1 MKDVVTDFKKFINKG
16 NVIDLAAGIIIGTA
30 FTAIVNSLV
39 NDIVMPLIS
48 RMINFDLTSAKTVL
62 REEVLDEEGEIVI
75 KAITLNYGSFIQ
87 NVINFFIIALAI
99 YVAVKTIRFI
109 KNGYIRSEIK
119 YIKKLKAKH
128 PELFDE
134 EDEPGTLL
142 YEKLKKNHPEYF
154 KTEIAQEI
162 EAKKAKEKRELSPQE
177 INNELLLRLN
187 ENLERVY
194 GVSNAEEDEIRDIVN
209 EEKEKEIKEYKIY
222 PVNRTQ

>member
-62 REEVLDEEGEIVI
+62 REEVLDDSGEVVI

-194 GVSNAEEDEIRDIVN
+194 GVSNVAEDEIRDIVN
-209 EEKEKEIKEYKIY
+209 EEKGKEIKD
-222 PVNRTQ
+222 

>member
-39 NDIVMPLIS
+39 NDIVMPLIG
-48 RMINFDLTSAKTVL
+48 RMINFDLTSAKVVL
-62 REEVLDEEGEIVI
+62 KDEVLDGEGEVI
-75 KAITLNYGSFIQ
+75 TKAITLNYGSFIQ

-99 YVAVKTIRFI
+99 YVAVKTIKFI
-109 KNGYIRSEIK
+109 KQSYIRSEIK
-119 YIKKLKAKH
+119 YIKKLKEKH

-142 YEKLKKNHPEYF
+142 YEKLKRNHPEYF
-154 KTEIAQEI
+154 KTEIAKEI

-194 GVSNAEEDEIRDIVN
+194 GVSNDEDDEIREVVN
-209 EEKEKEIKEYKIY
+209 EEKVDDK
-222 PVNRTQ
+222 

>member
-48 RMINFDLTSAKTVL
+48 RLINFDLTTAKVIL
-62 REEVLDEEGEIVI
+62 RDEVLDEEGEII
-75 KAITLNYGSFIQ
+75 TKAISLNYGAFIQ
-87 NVINFFIIALAI
+87 NVVNFFIIAIAI
-99 YVAVKTIRFI
+99 YVAVKTIKFI
-109 KNGYIRSEIK
+109 KQGYIRSEIK
-119 YIKKLKAKH
+119 YIKKLKEKH

-154 KTEIAQEI
+154 KTEIAKEI

-194 GVSNAEEDEIRDIVN
+194 GVANNEEDEIRDIVN
-209 EEKEKEIKEYKIY
+209 EEKEKEIKE
-222 PVNRTQ
+222 

>member
-1 MKDVVTDFKKFINKG
+1 MKDVVGDFKKFINKG

-39 NDIVMPLIS
+39 NDVVMPLIS
-48 RMINFDLTSAKTVL
+48 RLINFDLTSAKIIL
-62 REEVLDEEGEIVI
+62 KEEVLDDAGEVVN
-75 KAITLNYGSFIQ
+75 KAITLNYGNFIQ
-87 NVINFFIIALAI
+87 NVINFFIIAIAI
-99 YVAVKTIRFI
+99 FVAVKTIKFI
-109 KNGYIRSEIK
+109 KQGYIRSEIK
-119 YIKKLKAKH
+119 YIKKLKEKH

-134 EDEPGTLL
+134 EDEPGTIL

-154 KTEIAQEI
+154 KTEIALEI

-194 GVSNAEEDEIRDIVN
+194 GVNNNEEDEIRDIVN
-209 EEKEKEIKEYKIY
+209 EEKESEKKEVE
-222 PVNRTQ
+222 

>member
-48 RMINFDLTSAKTVL
+48 RLINFDLTTAKVIL
-62 REEVLDEEGEIVI
+62 RDEVLDEEGEII
-75 KAITLNYGSFIQ
+75 TKAITLNYGAFIQ
-87 NVINFFIIALAI
+87 NVINFFIIAIAI
-99 YVAVKTIRFI
+99 YVAVKTIKFI
-109 KNGYIRSEIK
+109 KQGYIRSEIK
-119 YIKKLKAKH
+119 YIKKLKEKH

-154 KTEIAQEI
+154 KTEIAKEI

-194 GVSNAEEDEIRDIVN
+194 GVTNSEEDEIRDIVN
-209 EEKEKEIKEYKIY
+209 EEKEKEIKE
-222 PVNRTQ
+222 

>member
-62 REEVLDEEGEIVI
+62 REEVLDEEGEVVI

-119 YIKKLKAKH
+119 YIKKLKTKH

-209 EEKEKEIKEYKIY
+209 EEKEKEIKE
-222 PVNRTQ
+222 

>member
-62 REEVLDEEGEIVI
+62 REEVLDEEGEVVI

-119 YIKKLKAKH
+119 YIKKLKEKH

-209 EEKEKEIKEYKIY
+209 EEKEKEIKE
-222 PVNRTQ
+222 

>member
-1 MKDVVTDFKKFINKG
+1 MKDVVGDFKKFINKG

-48 RMINFDLTSAKTVL
+48 RMINFDLTSAKTIL
-62 REEVLDEEGEIVI
+62 REEVLDEEGEVI
-75 KAITLNYGSFIQ
+75 TKAITLNYGSFIQ
-87 NVINFFIIALAI
+87 NVINFFIIAIAI
-99 YVAVKTIRFI
+99 YVAVKTIKFI
-109 KNGYIRSEIK
+109 KQGYIRSEIK
-119 YIKKLKAKH
+119 YIKKLKEKH

-134 EDEPGTLL
+134 EDEPGTIL

-154 KTEIAQEI
+154 KTEIAKEI

-194 GVSNAEEDEIRDIVN
+194 GVSNNEEDEIREVVN
-209 EEKEKEIKEYKIY
+209 EEKATEK
-222 PVNRTQ
+222 

>member
-62 REEVLDEEGEIVI
+62 REEVLDEEGEVVI

-119 YIKKLKAKH
+119 YIKKLKTKH

-194 GVSNAEEDEIRDIVN
+194 GVSNVEEDEIRDIVN
-209 EEKEKEIKEYKIY
+209 EEKGKEIKD
-222 PVNRTQ
+222 

>member
-39 NDIVMPLIS
+39 NDIVMPLIG
-48 RMINFDLTSAKTVL
+48 RMINFDLTSAKVVL
-62 REEVLDEEGEIVI
+62 KEEVLDEEGEVI
-75 KAITLNYGSFIQ
+75 TKAITLNYGSFIQ

-99 YVAVKTIRFI
+99 YVAVKTIKFI
-109 KNGYIRSEIK
+109 KQSYIRSEIK
-119 YIKKLKAKH
+119 YIKKLKEKH

-142 YEKLKKNHPEYF
+142 YEKLKRNHPEYF
-154 KTEIAQEI
+154 KTEIAMEI

-194 GVSNAEEDEIRDIVN
+194 GVSNDEDDEIREVVN
-209 EEKEKEIKEYKIY
+209 EEKETK
-222 PVNRTQ
+222 

>member
-62 REEVLDEEGEIVI
+62 REEVLDEEGEVVI

-154 KTEIAQEI
+154 ETEIAQEI

-194 GVSNAEEDEIRDIVN
+194 GVPNAEEDEIRDIVN
-209 EEKEKEIKEYKIY
+209 EEKEKEIKD
-222 PVNRTQ
+222 

>member
-16 NVIDLAAGIIIGTA
+16 TVIDLAAGIIIGTA

-48 RMINFDLTSAKTVL
+48 RMINFDLTSAKTIL
-62 REEVLDEEGEIVI
+62 REEVLDEEGEVVI

-209 EEKEKEIKEYKIY
+209 EEKEKEIKE
-222 PVNRTQ
+222 